1 MSQTEDTAKTST
13 DASYETWP
21 GEHLI
26 WRGDNGERRPAVVQT
41 FNAHQRVADLLF
53 TDTNETGTVSVLEL
67 DPGGAGKAHY
77 GVGVGQTV
85 LLCECNHTP
94 SPEVPTLGR
103 FETQMDQMVWRD
115 EMAKKADE
123 YAMSSPPLE
132 STPPQGD
139 RGKIDWFGEVVNLA
153 LDGTVDV
160 RLANGQLRRVGI
172 RQLQVL
178 GDASYM
184 EEMMGGGGHTHGD
197 EWFDDG
203 MDVDGEDGASQA
215 SWETMS
221 GASGSGSDLGDEAF
235 AEEEEEMDASE
246 DEKAGDHADMGGE
259 IDEDE
264 QDRRDVEEVDPLV
277 NPISPLTVR
286 KPLEEA
292 DAALTT
298 ASEHITPSAEAGP
311 SKVNASSS
319 SRYGTIHKQALDTD
333 DEHWQRFAM
342 LEEAPADHHFIGE
355 LSNQAGAKTY
365 HTRLA
370 KEHRALASSLPGE
383 LKSRM
388 VVNTAERT
396 WI

>member
-1 MSQTEDTAKTST
+1 MSLKRARSDH
-13 DASYETWP
+13 SYETWP

-85 LLCECNHTP
+85 LLCDDNHTP

-115 EMAKKADE
+115 EMAKKAEE

-132 STPPQGD
+132 SKPPQGD
-139 RGKIDWFGEVVNLA
+139 RNKIDWFGEVVNLS

-160 RLANGQLRRVGI
+160 RLANGQMRRVGI
-172 RQLQVL
+172 KQLQVL

-184 EEMMGGGGHTHGD
+184 EEMMGGPAHAD
-197 EWFDDG
+197 EWFEDG
-203 MDVDGEDGASQA
+203 MDMDGEDGTSQA

-221 GASGSGSDLGDEAF
+221 DASGSGSNLGDEAF
-235 AEEEEEMDASE
+235 GDEEEMDGSE
-246 DEKAGDHADMGGE
+246 EEKGGEDAEMGGE
-259 IDEDE
+259 IDEEE
-264 QDRRDVEEVDPLV
+264 QDRRDVEEVDPLL
-277 NPISPLTVR
+277 NPVSPVAVR
-286 KPLEEA
+286 KSLE
-292 DAALTT
+292 DMTAATT
-298 ASEHITPSAEAGP
+298 TTTPNYIAPSADAGP
-311 SKVNASSS
+311 SKVNGSGSG
-319 SRYGTIHKQALDTD
+319 RNGTIHKQALDAD

-383 LKSRM
+383 LASKHS
-388 VVNTAERT
+388 
-396 WI
+396 